1 MTESYRLTVMASSNS
16 SIDISSPAVH
26 GDLNTSYYL
35 CLTLLNSFCKL
46 DVEFGEILWK
56 TFMLPDNNGDTGG
69 YAGAAVWGSSPSI
82 DIHRNHD
89 FGEAPMMLSIQVEGL
104 KKDIVVAVQKSGFAW
119 AMDHDNGSH
128 VLTMAYLRGW
138 TWWHGGGGNWGAATD
153 EKMIYTNIANSNGK
167 NFILKQSNKTTTS
180 GRWVAM
186 DARSGKTL
194 WSIADPNKAIAFG
207 PVTLANGVLFS
218 GSTNGM

>member
-1 MTESYRLTVMASSNS
+1 MKNLTQCCTFCCFEPTAPSVE
-16 SIDISSPAVH
+16 
-26 GDLNTSYYL
+26 DLNTSCYL
-35 CLTLLNSFCKL
+35 CLTLLNSFGKL

-119 AMDHDNGSH
+119 AMDRDNGSH
-128 VLTMAYLRGW
+128 VLTTEVG
-138 TWWHGGGGNWGAATD
+138 HGGMEEEETG
-153 EKMIYTNIANSNGK
+153 E
-167 NFILKQSNKTTTS
+167 NFILKQSNRPPPLV
-180 GRWVAM
+180 GGWQWMLEVA
-186 DARSGKTL
+186 KL
-194 WSIADPNKAIAFG
+194 CG
-207 PVTLANGVLFS
+207 PSLIQTRPLPSAL
-218 GSTNGM
+218 

>member
-1 MTESYRLTVMASSNS
+1 MASSNP

-26 GDLNTSYYL
+26 GGLQRDSLVKALFCSDTIADEIQTPAAMKHTCTLEPAAPSVADLNTSYYL

-119 AMDHDNGSH
+119 AMDRDIGSH
-128 VLTMAYLRGW
+128 VGLFTRLDM
-138 TWWHGGGGNWGAATD
+138 
-153 EKMIYTNIANSNGK
+153 
-167 NFILKQSNKTTTS
+167 
-180 GRWVAM
+180 VAW
-186 DARSGKTL
+186 RRRKL
-194 WSIADPNKAIAFG
+194 
-207 PVTLANGVLFS
+207 
-218 GSTNGM
+218 GSSH